1 MNPLAPSLL
10 DQDATP
16 ATIRGALSSWPRE
29 GGDDLL
35 QQATAHARR
44 LIQNDRAPASHDKYA
59 RCWGQFVRWLG
70 SDERLSSFEEAP
82 AKPFIIGMYI
92 GALRARGLS
101 KNSVLVHL
109 AAIAYAHEMLGF
121 ERPWL
126 KSHEVKREIDGLRRE
141 KDEDRQKRNGIERED
156 ATDILL
162 KLNEPT
168 ALFDVRDRAIFC
180 LTWLTALRRSN
191 VARLRR
197 RDVSIRFDMLEEQR
211 YLDVYVSSSKTDQEG
226 RGRHIKVPEIAGSH
240 PLCAVRALDRWFRMT
255 DLDPD
260 GPLFPSATLARDEA
274 QRRLTQN
281 AIDPRD
287 VTRIVKRIVKRA
299 GLSPELYAAHS
310 LRRGFATSMQN
321 AGIPDAVAMKHGG
334 WKSKDTY
341 YRYNRVN
348 EERHNAVRDLFE
360 PKK

>member
-1 MNPLAPSLL
+1 M
-10 DQDATP
+10 
-16 ATIRGALSSWPRE
+16 
-29 GGDDLL
+29 
-35 QQATAHARR
+35 
-44 LIQNDRAPASHDKYA
+44 QNDRAAASHHKYA
-59 RCWGQFVRWLG
+59 GCWGQFVRWLA
-70 SDERLSSFEEAP
+70 SDERLSTFEEAP

-101 KNSVLVHL
+101 KNSILVHL
-109 AAIAYAHEMLGF
+109 AAIGYAHEMLGF

-126 KSHEVKREIDGLRRE
+126 KAPEVKREIDGLRRE
-141 KDEDRQKRNGIERED
+141 KDEDRQARNGIERED

-162 KLNEPT
+162 KLSEPT
-168 ALFDVRDRAIFC
+168 SLFDVRDRAVFC

-191 VARLRR
+191 VANLRR
-197 RDVSIRFDMLEEQR
+197 QHVTMCFDVLENQR
-211 YLDVYVSSSKTDQEG
+211 YLDVYVKSSKTDQEG

-240 PLCAVRALDRWFRMT
+240 PLCAVRAIDHWFNMT
-255 DLDPD
+255 EKLAPD
-260 GPLFPSATLARDEA
+260 GPLFPSATLARDPA
-274 QRRLTQN
+274 QRRLTTN
-281 AIDPRD
+281 PIDPRD

-348 EERHNAVRDLFE
+348 EERHNAVRDLFD